1 MPFAKPW
8 GLKKSFEHIQGPN
21 RSDNERRREKMKSFL
36 TRCWLMLAML
46 MVTGQAAWAA
56 GGGGQPIVL
65 VADSR
70 KLTGIMAWW
79 ANLYNESHFYFTL
92 LTIIL
97 IPVIGV
103 LFGMLADF
111 IMHFIGIDLS
121 SRDLAEH

>member
-1 MPFAKPW
+1 MQLAQSKAQ
-8 GLKKSFEHIQGPN
+8 KKGEDQSINGKLRE
-21 RSDNERRREKMKSFL
+21 ERRICEMMFL
-36 TRCWLMLAML
+36 RNLGLAAIAFWLSAQTAL
-46 MVTGQAAWAA
+46 AA
-56 GGGGQPIVL
+56 GGGGQPIVI

-92 LTIIL
+92 LTVIL

-103 LFGMLADF
+103 IFGVIADI
-111 IMHFIGIDLS
+111 IMHFVGIDLS

>member
-1 MPFAKPW
+1 MTV
-8 GLKKSFEHIQGPN
+8 LKNLAMTAIAF
-21 RSDNERRREKMKSFL
+21 FL
-36 TRCWLMLAML
+36 TAQTAL
-46 MVTGQAAWAA
+46 AA
-56 GGGGQPIVL
+56 GGGGEPIVM

-92 LTIIL
+92 LTVIL

-103 LFGMLADF
+103 IFGVLAD
-111 IMHFIGIDLS
+111 IVMHFVGIDLS

>member
-1 MPFAKPW
+1 MQLVKRVSMITTTLW
-8 GLKKSFEHIQGPN
+8 
-21 RSDNERRREKMKSFL
+21 L
-36 TRCWLMLAML
+36 TAQTAL
-46 MVTGQAAWAA
+46 AA
-56 GGGGQPIVL
+56 GGGGEPIVM

-92 LTIIL
+92 LTVIL

-103 LFGMLADF
+103 IFGVLAD
-111 IMHFIGIDLS
+111 IVMHFIGIDLS